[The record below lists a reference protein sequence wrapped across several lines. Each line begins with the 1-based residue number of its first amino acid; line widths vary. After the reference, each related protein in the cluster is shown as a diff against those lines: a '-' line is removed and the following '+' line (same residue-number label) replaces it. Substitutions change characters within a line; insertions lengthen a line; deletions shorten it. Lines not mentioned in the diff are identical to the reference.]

1 LERITLFA
9 DVLLPLP
16 VGGTFTYRVPF
27 DLNDQVHAGVRVVVQ
42 FGARKIYTALVVRIH
57 EDPPTRYIPKYILS
71 ILDET
76 PIVTP
81 VQCAFW
87 DWLAGYYLCYPGEV
101 MNAALPSAFKLA
113 SESKIALNP
122 VLPDDLTGLT
132 EKELLLIEAL
142 HHRKS
147 IAISEVAKILDQQ
160 KTIPVIKTLME
171 KGIILPEEELND
183 PYKPRRE
190 VFVRLMPEFA
200 DDEDALKVLFDQLEK
215 RAKKQLE
222 ILMTFIRLSKF
233 GFGQLQEVKRQELL
247 KQSNG
252 SAAQLDTLIRGKGVF
267 ECYDKLVS
275 RFDTA
280 GQESDTELIG
290 LTSAQQD
297 ALTKIRELFV
307 TKDVVL
313 LHGVTS
319 SGKTELYIKIIRDV
333 IDQGKQ
339 VLFMLPEIALTTQIV
354 TRLRKYF
361 GDRVGVY
368 HSRFNVH
375 ERVEIWNAVI
385 EKSVAGSTVGRKY
398 DIILGA
404 RSALF
409 LPFSNLG
416 LVVVD
421 EEHDPSFK
429 QMEPAPRYHGRDSAI
444 YLAHMHGAKTLL
456 GSATPSV
463 ESYFNA
469 LQCKYGLVELF
480 ERFGSMEMP
489 QIQIVDV
496 KESLRQGLMKSH
508 FSATLLGQIAT
519 ALSLG
524 EQAILFQNRRGFSL
538 RLECEVCNWMPSCKN
553 CDVTLVYHKKS
564 NQLRCHYCGY
574 VSRIPDKCP
583 ECNGVNIKMK
593 GFGTEKVEEEL
604 GLIFPKARITR
615 MDLDTTRSKHSLQQ
629 IIGDFEARKIDIL
642 VGTQMVTKGL
652 DFDNVSLVCILNAD
666 NMLSYPDFRA
676 AERSF
681 QLMAQVS
688 GRSGRKYKQGRVIIQ
703 TFRPDNPVI
712 RDVVKNDY
720 LAMFKQQ
727 LVERQKYKY
736 PPYTRLVLL
745 KLKHKDPDLLNRAA
759 DELARALR
767 LVFGKRILGPEFP
780 MVSRIMNYYIK
791 HIMFKMEREV
801 SSGGMKEKMVA
812 VIEKFKQEAVF
823 RPVKVLM
830 DVDPQ

>member
-1 LERITLFA
+1 MERITLFA

-16 VGGTFTYRVPF
+16 IGGTFTYRVPY
-27 DLNDQVHAGVRVVVQ
+27 DLNEQVHEGIRVVVQ
-42 FGARKIYTALVVRIH
+42 FGARKIFTALVLRVH
-57 EDPPTRYIPKYILS
+57 ETPPATHIPKYILS

-76 PIVTP
+76 PIVTA
-81 VQCAFW
+81 VQRTFW
-87 DWLAGYYLCYPGEV
+87 DWLADYYLCHPGEV
-101 MNAALPSAFKLA
+101 MNAALPSALKLA

-122 VLPDDLTGLT
+122 VLPGNMPDLN
-132 EKELLLIEAL
+132 EKELLLVEAL
-142 HHRKS
+142 HNRKS
-147 IAISEVAKILDQQ
+147 IAISEVAKIIGQQ
-160 KTIPVIKTLME
+160 KTIPLIKTLIE
-171 KGIILPEEELND
+171 KGIIVPEEELND
-183 PYKPRRE
+183 PYKPKRE
-190 VFVRLMPEFA
+190 TFVSLSPVYSG
-200 DDEDALKVLFDQLEK
+200 DDEAFKMLFDQLEK

-222 ILMTFIRLSKF
+222 MVMTYVRLSGYGLTEPK
-233 GFGQLQEVKRQELL
+233 EVKRSELL
-247 KQSNG
+247 KQSKG
-252 SAAQLDTLIRGKGVF
+252 TAAPFDILVGKGVF
-267 ECYDKLVS
+267 ETTNRLVS
-275 RFDTA
+275 RFEYPGQASDTNLIELTA
-280 GQESDTELIG
+280 GQREAMAT
-290 LTSAQQD
+290 T
-297 ALTKIRELFV
+297 RELFE

-319 SGKTELYIKIIRDV
+319 SGKTEIYIKLIRDA

-339 VLFMLPEIALTTQIV
+339 VLFMLPEIALTTQIIS
-354 TRLRKYF
+354 RLRKYF

-375 ERVEIWNAVI
+375 ERVEIWNAVLA
-385 EKSVAGSTVGRKY
+385 KSNAGQTAGKQY

-429 QMEPAPRYHGRDSAI
+429 QMDPAPRYNGRDAAI
-444 YLAHMHGAKTLL
+444 YLARLHGAKTLL

-469 LQCKYGLVELF
+469 ISGKYGMAGLF
-480 ERFGSMEMP
+480 ERYGNMEMP
-489 QIQIVDV
+489 QIQVVDV
-496 KESLRQGLMKSH
+496 KESLRQGLMKGH
-508 FSATLLGQIAT
+508 FSSVLLAQVEKGLAH
-519 ALSLG
+519 G

-538 RLECEVCNWMPSCKN
+538 RLECDLCHWMPSCKN
-553 CDVTLVYHKKS
+553 CDVTLVYHKKI

-574 VSRIPDKCP
+574 VSGVPDKCP
-583 ECNGVNIKMK
+583 ECNGINIKMK

-604 GLIFPKARITR
+604 GLIFPKARIAR

-629 IIGDFEARKIDIL
+629 IIGDFEARKTDIL

-652 DFDNVSLVCILNAD
+652 DFDNVSMVCILNAD
-666 NMLSYPDFRA
+666 NMLSYPDFRS

-703 TFRPDNPVI
+703 TNNPAHPVI
-712 RDVVKNDY
+712 GDVVRNDY
-720 LAMFKQQ
+720 LAMFKKQ
-727 LVERQKYKY
+727 LADRLKYKY

-745 KLKHKDPDLLNRAA
+745 KLKHKDPDLLNKAA
-759 DELARALR
+759 EELARSLR
-767 LVFGKRILGPEFP
+767 KVFAKRILGPEFP

-791 HIMFKMEREV
+791 HIMFKIEREA
-801 SSGGMKEKMVA
+801 SAIAMKAKMMEEV
-812 VIEKFKQEAVF
+812 EKFRQGPFRAVRVF
-823 RPVKVLM
+823 M

>member
-1 LERITLFA
+1 MERITLFV

-27 DLNDQVHAGVRVVVQ
+27 ELNDQVKSGVRVVVQ
-42 FGARKIYTALVVRIH
+42 FGARKIYTALVSKVH
-57 EDPPTRYIPKYILS
+57 EVLPKDRVPKYILS
-71 ILDET
+71 VLDEN

-81 VQCAFW
+81 VQRAFW
-87 DWLAGYYLCYPGEV
+87 DWIAGYYLCHPGEV

-113 SESKIALNP
+113 SESRIVLNP
-122 VLPDDLTGLT
+122 ILPDDLSGLN
-132 EKELLLIEAL
+132 EKELLLLEAL
-142 HHRKS
+142 HNRQT
-147 IAISEVAKILDQQ
+147 IAISEVSKILELQ
-160 KTIPVIKTLME
+160 KTIPVIKSLIE

-183 PYKPRRE
+183 PYKPKRE
-190 VFVRLMPEFA
+190 TFIRLTQYYTS
-200 DDEDALKVLFDQLEK
+200 DESLKTLFDQLEK

-222 ILMTFIRLSKF
+222 IVMTFIQLSHF
-233 GFGQLQEVKRQELL
+233 GFGDMLEVKRQELL
-247 KQSNG
+247 KQSKG
-252 SAAQLDTLIRGKGVF
+252 SAAQLEILVGKGVF
-267 ECYDKLVS
+267 ETFEKIVS
-275 RFDTA
+275 RFDTTSR
-280 GQESDTELIG
+280 ESSAELIE
-290 LTSAQQD
+290 LTDGQQE
-297 ALTKIRELFV
+297 ALNKIRESFI

-319 SGKTELYIKIIRDV
+319 SGKTELYIKLIAEV

-339 VLFMLPEIALTTQIV
+339 VLFMLPEIALTTQII

-361 GDRVGVY
+361 GNRVGVY

-385 EKSVAGSTVGRKY
+385 EKNSGGQPGTRQY

-404 RSALF
+404 RSSVL

-429 QMEPAPRYHGRDSAI
+429 QMDPAPRYNGRDAAI
-444 YLAHMHGAKTLL
+444 YLAHLHGAKTLL

-469 LQCKYGLVELF
+469 IQGKYGLTGLF
-480 ERFGSMEMP
+480 ERYANMEMP
-489 QIQIVDV
+489 LIEVVNV
-496 KESLRQGLMKSH
+496 KDALRQGMMKSH
-508 FSATLLGQIAT
+508 FSSVLLGQLKT
-519 ALSLG
+519 ALGLG

-538 RLECEVCNWMPSCKN
+538 RLECDICHWMPNCKN
-553 CDVTLVYHKKS
+553 CDVTLVYHKKI

-574 VSRIPDKCP
+574 VSGIPDKCP
-583 ECNGVNIKMK
+583 ECNGRTIKMK

-615 MDLDTTRSKHSLQQ
+615 MDLDTTRSKYTLQQ
-629 IIGDFEARKIDIL
+629 IIGDFEARKIDVL

-676 AERSF
+676 GERSF

-688 GRSGRKYKQGRVIIQ
+688 GRSGRKNKQGRVIIQ
-703 TFRPDNPVI
+703 TYNSGHPII

-720 LAMFKQQ
+720 ENMFRQQ
-727 LVERQKYKY
+727 LLERKKFNY
-736 PPYTRLVLL
+736 PPYVRLVLL
-745 KLKHKDPDLLNRAA
+745 RLKHKDPELLSKAA
-759 DELARALR
+759 AELAKSLR
-767 LVFGKRILGPEFP
+767 KIFGKRILGPEFP
-780 MVSRIMNYYIK
+780 MVARIMNYYIK
-791 HIMFKMEREV
+791 HIMVKIEREV
-801 SSGGMKEKMVA
+801 SASVMKAKLVEE
-812 VIEKFKQEAVF
+812 IEKFQKEPGFSQI
-823 RPVKVLM
+823 KVLM

>member
-9 DVLLPLP
+9 DVLLPIP
-16 VGGTFTYRVPF
+16 VGGTFTYRIPY
-27 DLNDQVHAGVRVVVQ
+27 DLNEQVQEGVRVVVQ
-42 FGARKIYTALVVRIH
+42 FGASKIYTALVARVH
-57 EDPPTRYIPKYILS
+57 EIPPKSHIPKYVLS
-71 ILDET
+71 ILDES

-81 VQCAFW
+81 VQQTFW
-87 DWLAGYYLCYPGEV
+87 AWLAGYYLCHQGEV

-122 VLPDDLTGLT
+122 LLPGDLTGLN

-147 IAISEVAKILDQQ
+147 IAISEVSKILDQQ
-160 KTIPVIKTLME
+160 KTIPLIKTLIE
-171 KGIILPEEELND
+171 KGIIVPEEELND
-183 PYKPRRE
+183 PYRPKRE
-190 VFVRLMPEFA
+190 AFVELNPEFEE
-200 DDEDALKVLFDQLEK
+200 DEEALKSLFDQLEK

-222 ILMTFIRLSKF
+222 MVMTFVRLSGF
-233 GFGQLQEVKRQELL
+233 GFGELKEVKRQVLL
-247 KQSNG
+247 KESRGN
-252 SAAQLDTLIRGKGVF
+252 AAQLDILVGKGVF
-267 ECYDKLVS
+267 GTYEKLVS
-275 RFDTA
+275 RFDDI
-280 GQESDTELIG
+280 GQESDSELIE
-290 LTSAQQD
+290 LTDGQQD
-297 ALTKIRELFV
+297 ALVNIRESFKS
-307 TKDVVL
+307 KDVVL

-319 SGKTELYIKIIRDV
+319 SGKTELYIKLIREV

-339 VLFMLPEIALTTQIV
+339 VLFMLPEIALTTQIIS
-354 TRLRKYF
+354 RLRKYF

-375 ERVEIWNAVI
+375 ERVEIWNAVLDNS
-385 EKSVAGSTVGRKY
+385 KSGQPAGRRY

-404 RSALF
+404 RSSLF

-429 QMEPAPRYHGRDSAI
+429 QMDPAPRYNGRDAAI
-444 YLAHMHGAKTLL
+444 YLAHLHGAKTLL

-469 LQCKYGLVELF
+469 VQGKYGLIELSA
-480 ERFGSMEMP
+480 RYGNMEMP
-489 QIQIVDV
+489 QIQIVNV

-508 FSATLLGQIAT
+508 FSSVLLTQIEN
-519 ALSLG
+519 ALDHG

-538 RLECEVCNWMPSCKN
+538 RLECDICHWMPSCKN
-553 CDVTLVYHKKS
+553 CDVTLVYHKKN
-564 NQLRCHYCGY
+564 NQLRCHYCGF
-574 VSRIPDKCP
+574 VARIPEKCP
-583 ECNGVNIKMK
+583 ECQRFKIKMK

-604 GLIFPKARITR
+604 GLLFPKARIAR
-615 MDLDTTRSKHSLQQ
+615 MDLDTTRTKHSLQQ

-676 AERSF
+676 SERSF

-703 TFRPDNPVI
+703 TYNPGHPVI
-712 RDVVKNDY
+712 GYVVRNDY

-727 LVERQKYKY
+727 LVERQKFKY

-745 KLKHKDPDLLNRAA
+745 KLKHKDPDLLNKAA
-759 DELARALR
+759 DVLAKSLR
-767 LVFGKRILGPEFP
+767 KVFGKRILGPEFP

-791 HIMFKMEREV
+791 HIMFKIERGV
-801 SSGGMKEKMVA
+801 SSAAMKARLVEE
-812 VIEKFKQEAVF
+812 IGKFQQEPSF

>member
-1 LERITLFA
+1 MERITLFA

-27 DLNDQVHAGVRVVVQ
+27 DLNEQIRKGVRVVVQ
-42 FGARKIYTALVVRIH
+42 FGARKIYTALVIQVH
-57 EDPPTRYIPKYILS
+57 EIPPTVYLPKYILS
-71 ILDET
+71 VLDEN

-81 VQCAFW
+81 VQLSFW
-87 DWLAGYYLCYPGEV
+87 DWLAGYYLCHPGEV

-122 VLPDDLTGLT
+122 ILPDDLSNLN

-171 KGIILPEEELND
+171 KGIIVSEEELND
-183 PYKPRRE
+183 PYKPKRE
-190 VFVRLMPEFA
+190 NFVRLMPDYAE
-200 DDEDALKVLFDQLEK
+200 EEESLRTLFDQLEK

-222 ILMTFIRLSKF
+222 IVMTFIRLSGY
-233 GFGQLQEVKRQELL
+233 GFGELHEVKRQELL
-247 KQSNG
+247 KQSKG
-252 SAAQLDTLIRGKGVF
+252 SAAQLEILIGKGVF
-267 ECYDKLVS
+267 EAFDKVVN

-280 GQESDTELIG
+280 IAESDTGSIELTNG
-290 LTSAQQD
+290 QTE
-297 ALTKIRELFV
+297 ALAKVRELFE

-319 SGKTELYIKIIRDV
+319 SGKTELYIKLIRDV
-333 IDQGKQ
+333 IDEGKQ

-354 TRLRKYF
+354 SRLRKYF
-361 GDRVGVY
+361 GNRVGLY

-375 ERVEIWNAVI
+375 ERVDIWNAVI
-385 EKSVAGSTVGRKY
+385 EKNNVGHMAGRQY

-404 RSALF
+404 RSAVF

-429 QMEPAPRYHGRDSAI
+429 QMDPAPRYNGRDSAI
-444 YLAHMHGAKTLL
+444 YLAHLHGAKTLL

-469 LQCKYGLVELF
+469 SQGKYGLVELF
-480 ERFGSMEMP
+480 ERYGNMEMP
-489 QIQIVDV
+489 QIQIVNV

-508 FSATLLGQIAT
+508 FSVTLLEQIGK
-519 ALSLG
+519 ALG
-524 EQAILFQNRRGFSL
+524 NAEQVILFQNRRGFSL
-538 RLECEVCNWMPSCKN
+538 RLECDICNWMPSCKN

-574 VSRIPDKCP
+574 VSRIPEKCP
-583 ECNGVNIKMK
+583 ECQGVKIKMK

-604 GLIFPKARITR
+604 GLIFPKARIAR
-615 MDLDTTRSKHSLQQ
+615 MDLDTTRSKHSLLQ

-703 TFRPDNPVI
+703 TYQPNNPVI
-712 RDVVKNDY
+712 VDVVKNDY
-720 LAMFKQQ
+720 LAMFRQQ

-736 PPYTRLVLL
+736 PPFTRLVLL
-745 KLKHKDPDLLNRAA
+745 KLKHKDPDLLNKAA
-759 DELARALR
+759 DELAKLLR
-767 LVFGKRILGPEFP
+767 KVFGKRILGPEFP

-801 SSGGMKEKMVA
+801 SSAAMKAKMVE
-812 VIEKFKQEAVF
+812 VIAEFQEEAAF

>member
-16 VGGTFTYRVPF
+16 VSGTFTYRVPF
-27 DLNDQVHAGVRVVVQ
+27 DLNKQIREGIRVVVQ
-42 FGARKIYTALVVRIH
+42 FGSKKIYTALVLRVH
-57 EDPPTRYIPKYILS
+57 EIPPGNHIPKYILS
-71 ILDET
+71 VLDEN
-76 PIVTP
+76 PIVAP
-81 VQCAFW
+81 LQRAFW
-87 DWLAGYYLCYPGEV
+87 DWLAGYYLCLPGEV

-122 VLPDDLTGLT
+122 ALPDNISGLN
-132 EKELLLIEAL
+132 EKELMLMEAL

-147 IAISEVAKILDQQ
+147 ISISEVSKILEQQ
-160 KTIPVIKTLME
+160 KTIPIIKTLIE
-171 KGIILPEEELND
+171 KGFIVPEEELHD
-183 PYKPRRE
+183 PYKPKRE
-190 VFVRLMPEFA
+190 GFVKLMPAYA
-200 DDEDALKVLFDQLEK
+200 DDEQAVKLLFDQLEK

-222 ILMTFIRLSKF
+222 IVMTYIRLSNY
-233 GFGQLQEVKRQELL
+233 GFGTLKEVKRSELL
-247 KQSNG
+247 KQSKGNA
-252 SAAQLDTLIRGKGVF
+252 SQLEGLIGKGVF
-267 ECYDKLVS
+267 GSYEKLVS
-275 RFDTA
+275 RFEGENPETDTGLIELA
-280 GQESDTELIG
+280 GG
-290 LTSAQQD
+290 QQD
-297 ALTKIRELFV
+297 ALAEIRKSFE

-319 SGKTELYIKIIRDV
+319 SGKTELYIKLIREV

-339 VLFMLPEIALTTQIV
+339 VLFMLPEIALTTQIIS
-354 TRLRKYF
+354 RLRKYF

-368 HSRFNVH
+368 HSRFNEH
-375 ERVEIWNAVI
+375 ERVEIWNAVLD
-385 EKSVAGSTVGRKY
+385 KSNSIATGRKF

-404 RSALF
+404 RSSLF

-429 QMEPAPRYHGRDSAI
+429 QSEPAPRYNGRDAAI
-444 YLAHMHGAKTLL
+444 YLARLHGAKTLL

-469 LQCKYGLVELF
+469 MQGKYGLIELF
-480 ERFGSMEMP
+480 ERYGNMEMP
-489 QIQIVDV
+489 RIQIVNV
-496 KESLRQGLMKSH
+496 KESLRQGMMKSH
-508 FSATLLGQIAT
+508 FSSILLEQIET
-519 ALSLG
+519 ALGNG
-524 EQAILFQNRRGFSL
+524 EQVILFQNRRGFSL
-538 RLECEVCNWMPSCKN
+538 RLECDLCHWMPACEN
-553 CDVTLVYHKKS
+553 CDVTLVYHKKI

-574 VSRIPDKCP
+574 VARIPEKCP
-583 ECNGVNIKMK
+583 ECHGVHIKMK

-604 GLIFPKARITR
+604 GLIFPKARIAR

-703 TFRPDNPVI
+703 TYNPGHPMI
-712 RDVVKNDY
+712 IDVVKNDY
-720 LAMFKQQ
+720 LAMFKKQ
-727 LVERQKYKY
+727 LLERQKFRY
-736 PPYTRLVLL
+736 PPYTRLILL
-745 KLKHKDPDLLNRAA
+745 KLKHKDADLLNKAA
-759 DELARALR
+759 DDLAKSLR
-767 LVFGKRILGPEFP
+767 LIFGKRILGPEFP
-780 MVSRIMNYYIK
+780 MVSRIMNYFIK
-791 HIMFKMEREV
+791 HIMFKIERGV
-801 SSGGMKEKMVA
+801 SSAAMKEKLVEA
-812 VIEKFKQEAVF
+812 IEKFRAEPAF
-823 RPVKVLM
+823 RPVKVIM

>member
-1 LERITLFA
+1 MERITLFA

-27 DLNDQVHAGVRVVVQ
+27 ELNEQLQEGIRVVVQ
-42 FGARKIYTALVVRIH
+42 FGARKIYTAVVIRVH
-57 EDPPTRYIPKYILS
+57 ETPPKSHIPKYILS
-71 ILDET
+71 VLDEN
-76 PIVTP
+76 PIVTK
-81 VQCAFW
+81 VQRTFW
-87 DWLAGYYLCYPGEV
+87 DWLAGYYLCHPGEV

-113 SESKIALNP
+113 SESKIALSP
-122 VLPDDLTGLT
+122 VIPDDLSVLN
-132 EKELLLIEAL
+132 EKELLLVEAL
-142 HHRKS
+142 HNRKS
-147 IAISEVAKILDQQ
+147 IAISEVARILDQQ
-160 KTIPVIKTLME
+160 KTIPVIKTLIE
-171 KGIILPEEELND
+171 KGIIVPEEELND

-190 VFVRLMPEFA
+190 GFVRLSQA
-200 DDEDALKVLFDQLEK
+200 YSNDDDALKMLFDQLEK
-215 RAKKQLE
+215 KAKKQLE
-222 ILMTFIRLSKF
+222 IVMTFIRLSKY
-233 GFGQLQEVKRQELL
+233 GFGVLQEVKRLELL
-247 KQSNG
+247 KQSDGN
-252 SAAQLDTLIRGKGVF
+252 AAQLEILIGKGVF
-267 ECYDKLVS
+267 EKYEKLVS
-275 RFDTA
+275 RFDPSA
-280 GQESDTELIG
+280 GDSSAGLIELTVGQQE
-290 LTSAQQD
+290 
-297 ALTKIRELFV
+297 ALSKIRELYT

-319 SGKTELYIKIIRDV
+319 SGKTELYIKLISDV

-339 VLFMLPEIALTTQIV
+339 VLFMLPEIALTTQII

-375 ERVEIWNAVI
+375 ERVEIWNAVL
-385 EKSVAGSTVGRKY
+385 ENDRQETVNRRY

-404 RSALF
+404 RSSVF

-429 QMEPAPRYHGRDSAI
+429 QMDPAPRYNGRDAAI
-444 YLAHMHGAKTLL
+444 YLAHLHGAKTLL

-463 ESYFNA
+463 ESYFNVM
-469 LQCKYGLVELF
+469 QGKYGLVELF
-480 ERFGSMEMP
+480 ERYASMEMP
-489 QIQIVDV
+489 LIQVVNV
-496 KESLRQGLMKSH
+496 KESLRQGLMKGH
-508 FSATLLGQIAT
+508 FSSALVGQLET
-519 ALSLG
+519 ALDQG

-538 RLECEVCNWMPSCKN
+538 RLECDICHWMPSCKN
-553 CDVTLVYHKKS
+553 CDVTLVYHKKN

-574 VSRIPDKCP
+574 ISRIPDKCP
-583 ECNGVNIKMK
+583 ECQGVNIKMR

-604 GLIFPKARITR
+604 GLIFPKARVVR

-629 IIGDFEARKIDIL
+629 IIGNFEARKIDVL

-703 TFRPDNPVI
+703 TYNPDNIVI
-712 RDVVKNDY
+712 RYVVKNDFKS
-720 LAMFKQQ
+720 MFRQQ
-727 LVERQKYKY
+727 LVERQKYHY
-736 PPYTRLVLL
+736 PPYTRLILL
-745 KLKHKDPDLLNRAA
+745 KLKHKDPDLLNKAA
-759 DELARALR
+759 DELAKSLR
-767 LVFGKRILGPEFP
+767 MVFGKRILGPEFP
-780 MVSRIMNYYIK
+780 MVSRIMNYFIK

-801 SSGGMKEKMVA
+801 SPAVMKSKLVE
-812 VIEKFKQEAVF
+812 VIEKFQQEPAF
-823 RPVKVLM
+823 KPVKVIM